1 MTSVFWGNAMKLP
14 CRGLLH
20 LALAATTPAIS
31 TIGFGNC
38 AWSQTT
44 PRTIKLVVPYPPGGT
59 ADIVA
64 RLLGEQIGR
73 PNGPTIVVENRPG
86 GGTAIGSEAVARAA
100 ADGTTLL
107 INSPEFVITPHLRKP
122 NYEPLTSFEFVCH
135 LVNSPTVIVVNSDSP
150 YRKLSDLLDA
160 ARDKPAELSMASTGI
175 FQVAIEMLKRR
186 ANVNL
191 TYVPYAGNAPASNA
205 LLGGHVTSVF
215 AVYPTVS
222 ALLKSGKLRA
232 LATASR
238 KRIEPLPD
246 VPTII
251 ESGFNDYE
259 VDVWLGLVAP
269 AKTPSAVISQITTW
283 FTSALAAPAIK
294 SKLAEQESYAVGEC
308 GPDFGAYI
316 RRQYEEVGRTIREA
330 NIKAE

>member
-1 MTSVFWGNAMKLP
+1 MKLP
-14 CRGLLH
+14 RH
-20 LALAATTPAIS
+20 TFFRLALAAATFAAS
-31 TIGFGNC
+31 TILMGNV
-38 AWSQTT
+38 ASSQIM

-73 PNGPTIVVENRPG
+73 ANGPTVVVENRPG

-100 ADGTTLL
+100 ADGSTLL

-122 NYEPLTSFEFVCH
+122 NYEPLSSFEFVCH
-135 LVNSPTVIVVNSDSP
+135 LVNSPTVIVVNSDSR
-150 YRKLSDLLDA
+150 YRRLSDLLDD
-160 ARDKPAELSMASTGI
+160 ARSKPGELSMASTGI

-186 ANVNL
+186 ANVNF

-222 ALLKSGKLRA
+222 ELLKSGKLRA
-232 LATASR
+232 IATASR
-238 KRIEPLPD
+238 KRIETLPD

-259 VDVWLGLVAP
+259 VDVWMGLVAP
-269 AKTPSAVISQITTW
+269 AKTPRATISQITTW

-294 SKLAEQESYAVGEC
+294 SKLAEQESYAVGVC
-308 GPDFGAYI
+308 GSDFGAYI
-316 RRQYEEVGRTIREA
+316 RTQYEEIGRIIREA
-330 NIKAE
+330 SIKAE

>member
-1 MTSVFWGNAMKLP
+1 MKRPRRRFL
-14 CRGLLH
+14 C
-20 LALAATTPAIS
+20 LAATATTLEMSAIVLS
-31 TIGFGNC
+31 NG

-73 PNGPTIVVENRPG
+73 TNGSTIVVENRPG
-86 GGTAIGSEAVARAA
+86 GGTAIASEAVSRAA
-100 ADGTTLL
+100 TDGSTLL

-150 YRKLSDLLDA
+150 YRTLSDLLDA
-160 ARDKPAELSMASTGI
+160 ARGKPAELSMASTGI

-191 TYVPYAGNAPASNA
+191 TFVPYAGNAPASNA

-222 ALLKSGKLRA
+222 ELLKSGKLRA

-238 KRIEPLPD
+238 KRIESLLN

-259 VDVWLGLVAP
+259 VDVWLGLAAP
-269 AKTPSAVISQITTW
+269 AKTPAATISQIATW
-283 FTSALAAPAIK
+283 FTSALSAPAIK
-294 SKLAEQESYAVGEC
+294 SKLVEQESYAVGVC
-308 GPDFGAYI
+308 GSDFGSYV

>member
-1 MTSVFWGNAMKLP
+1 MEFS
-14 CRGLLH
+14 CRGFLH
-20 LALAATTPAIS
+20 LALAAATLAVCS
-31 TIGFGNC
+31 AGFHDC

-44 PRTIKLVVPYPPGGT
+44 ARTIKLVVPYPPGGT

-64 RLLGEQIGR
+64 RLLGEQIAR
-73 PNGPTIVVENRPG
+73 ASGPTVVVENRPG

-100 ADGTTLL
+100 ADGNTLL

-122 NYEPLTSFEFVCH
+122 NYEPLTSFEFICH
-135 LVNSPTVIVVNSDSP
+135 LVNSPTVVVVNSDSP

-160 ARDKPAELSMASTGI
+160 ARGKPAELSMASTGI

-191 TYVPYAGNAPASNA
+191 TFVPYAGNAPASNA

-222 ALLKSGKLRA
+222 ELLKSGKLRA

-238 KRIEPLPD
+238 KRIETLPD
-246 VPTII
+246 VPTMI

-269 AKTPSAVISQITTW
+269 ARTPTATISQIATW
-283 FTSALAAPAIK
+283 FTSALAAPTIK
-294 SKLAEQESYAVGEC
+294 SKLVEQESYAVGVC

>member
-1 MTSVFWGNAMKLP
+1 MKLP
-14 CRGLLH
+14 HRTFFH
-20 LALAATTPAIS
+20 LSAAAASLAAWTVVLTIS
-31 TIGFGNC
+31 VS
-38 AWSQTT
+38 AQTT

-73 PNGPTIVVENRPG
+73 ANGPTIVVENRPG
-86 GGTAIGSEAVARAA
+86 GGTAIGSEAVTRAA
-100 ADGTTLL
+100 ADGNTLL
-107 INSPEFVITPHLRKP
+107 INSPEFVITPNLRKP

-135 LVNSPTVIVVNSDSP
+135 LVNSPTVIVVSSDSP
-150 YRKLSDLLDA
+150 FRKLFDLLDA
-160 ARDKPAELSMASTGI
+160 ARIKPAELSMASTGI

-222 ALLKSGKLRA
+222 ELLKSGKLRA

-238 KRIEPLPD
+238 KRIETIPD

-259 VDVWLGLVAP
+259 VDVWLGLAAP
-269 AKTPSAVISQITTW
+269 AKTPTAMLSQIATW

-294 SKLAEQESYAVGEC
+294 SKLVEQESYAVGVC
-308 GPDFGAYI
+308 GPDFGAFV

>member
-1 MTSVFWGNAMKLP
+1 MKLSRRAFF
-14 CRGLLH
+14 C
-20 LALAATTPAIS
+20 LALPVATLAVMATV
-31 TIGFGNC
+31 FGND
-38 AWSQTT
+38 AWAQVT

-73 PNGPTIVVENRPG
+73 ANGPTIVVENRPG

-100 ADGTTLL
+100 ADGSTLL
-107 INSPEFVITPHLRKP
+107 INSPEFVIAPHLRKP

-160 ARDKPAELSMASTGI
+160 ARGKPAELSMASTGI

-222 ALLKSGKLRA
+222 ELLKSGKLRA

-238 KRIEPLPD
+238 KRIETLPD

-251 ESGFNDYE
+251 ESGFSAYE

-269 AKTPSAVISQITTW
+269 AKTPTAMTSQIATW
-283 FTSALAAPAIK
+283 FTSALAAAAIK
-294 SKLAEQESYAVGEC
+294 SKLAEQESYAVSVC

-316 RRQYEEVGRTIREA
+316 RRQYEEVGRTVREA

>member
-1 MTSVFWGNAMKLP
+1 MFWGNAMKFSRRTFLTV
-14 CRGLLH
+14 
-20 LALAATTPAIS
+20 AAATLTIS
-31 TIGFGNC
+31 TTVFGYR
-38 AWSQTT
+38 AWSQIT

-59 ADIVA
+59 ADIIG
-64 RLLGEQIGR
+64 RLLGEQISR
-73 PNGPTIVVENRPG
+73 ANGPTIVVENRPG

-100 ADGTTLL
+100 ADGNTLL
-107 INSPEFVITPHLRKP
+107 INSPEFVITPHLRRP
-122 NYEPLTSFEFVCH
+122 NYEPLTGFEFVCH

-160 ARDKPAELSMASTGI
+160 ARGKPAELSMASTGI

-186 ANVNL
+186 ANANL
-191 TYVPYAGNAPASNA
+191 TYVPFAGNAPASNA

-222 ALLKSGKLRA
+222 ELLKSGKLRA

-238 KRIEPLPD
+238 KRIDTLPN
-246 VPTII
+246 VPTVI

-269 AKTPSAVISQITTW
+269 AKTPTAILSQIATW

-294 SKLAEQESYAVGEC
+294 SKLVEQESYAVGVC